1 MPCASR
7 AEEGEKTM
15 KIALIADDKKKEL
28 MVEFC
33 VAYCGV
39 LSKHSLCATG
49 RTAKYISE
57 ATGLQIEQLLSGRL
71 GGMEQ
76 VTSRVCYKEIDLLVY
91 FRDPTAGE
99 SAYGTALARVCDRY
113 NVPFATNIATAKIL
127 VTAPVPEEED

>member
-1 MPCASR
+1 
-7 AEEGEKTM
+7 M

-99 SAYGTALARVCDRY
+99 SAYGTALARVCDLY

-127 VTAPVPEEED
+127 VTAPVPEEKD